1 MEAARRNPL
10 ANMSPALAGS
20 LLLHVLIAA
29 AFLISWPW
37 GKQIPIGTV
46 VPVTVVTQGPPD
58 VRPAEQAPVEQTA
71 QVEEPEPAPPEPVT
85 PPPPPPPPAPA
96 PKPTP
101 APPKPAPPKPT
112 PKPAP
117 APAKPAP
124 PEKTLDFDALQKS
137 IARSRARNPAPP
149 RPNPA
154 PRGPTRPETAVEA
167 RPALGPAQGLSAA
180 ALGALANELQRRW
193 NPNCEVEG
201 GSDVNVR
208 VAFRI
213 GTGGRLL
220 GQPVAQNINSAS
232 PVVRAAADRAVRAVR
247 QAEPFESLPSD
258 LFGQQIVVTFDAKQ
272 ACSSR

>member
-10 ANMSPALAGS
+10 ERLSPALAGS
-20 LLLHVLIAA
+20 LLLHVVVAA

-37 GKQIPIGTV
+37 AKEIPIGMV
-46 VPVTVVTQGPPD
+46 VPITVVTQGPPD
-58 VRPAEQAPVEQTA
+58 IRAAEQAPEPQTA
-71 QVEEPEPAPPEPVT
+71 QVEEPEPAPEPVT

-96 PKPTP
+96 PPKPTP
-101 APPKPAPPKPT
+101 VPPKTAPPKPVPT
-112 PKPAP
+112 P

-149 RPNPA
+149 RPAQAA
-154 PRGPTRPETAVEA
+154 PGPTRQETAVQA
-167 RPALGPAQGLSAA
+167 RPAVGPAVGLSAS
-180 ALGALANELQRRW
+180 ALGALAAELQRRW

-208 VAFRI
+208 VVFRI
-213 GTGGRLL
+213 GAGGRLL
-220 GQPVAQNINSAS
+220 GPPAAQNINNAN